1 MFAFTKAAGAVL
13 SLAVLAAPL
22 PAAAQ
27 ERGRTSRTA
36 EEIAREIRDA
46 ANAVGVVTE
55 AVNDSINGVRWR
67 GAERFAID
75 RCAPSVERYGRM
87 RVDDVRRYGRRSWR
101 VYGTADARGG
111 SYGNGNRY
119 ALRSFTCT
127 VRDDG
132 RVKLKTKRIRY

>member
-1 MFAFTKAAGAVL
+1 MFSVMKAAGAALGVAIL
-13 SLAVLAAPL
+13 LGTSPV
-22 PAAAQ
+22 AAQ
-27 ERGRTSRTA
+27 GRNSRTA

-46 ANAVGVVTE
+46 ANAVGIVTD
-55 AVNDSINGVRWR
+55 AVNDSVRGVRWR

-101 VYGTADARGG
+101 VYGTADPRGG
-111 SYGNGNRY
+111 GYGYGRSY
-119 ALRSFTCT
+119 APRSFTCT